1 MNGHRGGQGPG
12 EPVAAR
18 QTGPRPSDASREDT
32 PGGPGSASGRPAPES
47 SLARRVL
54 TSCSLAATAAP
65 GALVL
70 YVLISLATGALP
82 VIAAWL
88 TKALVDRLAAGI
100 SVEGLFTV
108 AAGLALIGVLAG
120 TSPQVTQYLRAQ
132 LDRRVGQIALN
143 RLFVAVDSFTGLG
156 HFENP
161 RFLDRLR
168 LAQQASRV
176 SPNQTVEGLL
186 GMVRAVITLTGF
198 IGSLLVLDPLIAAFV
213 LASGM
218 PMLGAEISLS
228 RRRARMMWAVSPAE
242 RREAFYSELL
252 STVQAA
258 KEVRLF
264 GLGGFLRGRMLAERR
279 FADASARTVERREV
293 VFQAGLGLVGASV
306 SGAGLVWAA
315 MAAQRG
321 ALSVGDVMIF
331 VAAVAGTQ
339 GALVMLAGDVA
350 RCHQALSMF
359 DHFIAVT
366 TAPPDLPSPAAP
378 EPLPALSEGIELRDV
393 WFRYAEDQPWVLRG
407 VDLHIPYGT
416 SLGLVGLN
424 GAGKSTLV
432 KLLCRFY
439 DPTRGAILWDGVDL
453 CRTDPAELRGRIG
466 AVFQDYME
474 YELSAAENIALGDL
488 SALTDERRIHAAARN
503 AGIHD
508 ELRRLHRGYE
518 TLLSRRFFMESN
530 EEDRDLGTVLS
541 GGQWQRLALA
551 RAFLRH
557 ERDLAILDE
566 PSSGLD
572 AAAEHAIHTSLQKY
586 RDGRT
591 SLLISH
597 RLGVLRS
604 ADRIVVLSDGH
615 ITEQGTHT
623 ELVAEDGE
631 YARLFAL
638 QAAGYRP
645 EHART
650 EGGRP

>member
-1 MNGHRGGQGPG
+1 M
-12 EPVAAR
+12 
-18 QTGPRPSDASREDT
+18 
-32 PGGPGSASGRPAPES
+32 
-47 SLARRVL
+47 
-54 TSCSLAATAAP
+54 AAP

-82 VIAAWL
+82 VVAAWL
-88 TKALVDRLAAGI
+88 TKVLIDRLAAGI
-100 SVEGLFTV
+100 SMGGLFTV
-108 AAGLALIGVLAG
+108 AAGLALTGVLAAA
-120 TSPQVTQYLRAQ
+120 SPQITQYLRAQ
-132 LDRRVGQIALN
+132 LDRRVGLIALD
-143 RLFVAVDSFTGLG
+143 RLFAAVDSFTGLG

-186 GMVRAVITLTGF
+186 GIVRAVITITGF
-198 IGSLLVLDPLIAAFV
+198 LGSLLLLSPLIAALV
-213 LASGM
+213 LASGI
-218 PMLGAEISLS
+218 PMLVAEIALS
-228 RRRARMMWAVSPAE
+228 RRRARMLWAISPAE

-279 FADASARTVERREV
+279 FADAATRAMDRREV
-293 VFQAGLGLVGASV
+293 VFQAGLGLVGAV
-306 SGAGLVWAA
+306 MSGAGLVWAA

-321 ALSVGDVMIF
+321 TLSVGDVMIF

-339 GALVMLAGDVA
+339 SALVMLASDVA

-359 DHFIAVT
+359 DHFIVVT
-366 TAPPDLPSPAAP
+366 TTSPDLPSAVAP
-378 EPLPALSEGIELRDV
+378 EPLPALSEGIELQGV

-407 VDLHIPYGT
+407 VDLRIPYGT

-453 CRTDPAELRGRIG
+453 RDIDPAELRGRIG

-488 SALTDERRIHAAARN
+488 AALNDGDRIRAAARN

-508 ELRRLHRGYE
+508 DLQRLHRGYE
-518 TLLSRRFFMESN
+518 TLLSRRFLMESDK
-530 EEDRDLGTVLS
+530 EDRDLGTVLS

-551 RAFLRH
+551 RVFLRH

-586 RDGRT
+586 RGGRT

-604 ADRIVVLSDGH
+604 ADRIVVLSDGR
-615 ITEQGTHT
+615 IVEQGTHA
-623 ELVAEDGE
+623 ELVAVDGE

-638 QAAGYRP
+638 QAAGYQP
-645 EHART
+645 ESALT
-650 EGGRP
+650 KGGQP